1 MQQDQKEMT
10 KGKLLVV
17 EDEPNLLLGIRDIL
31 ILEQYDVVTA
41 SNGKKALEVL
51 QEFSDDEL
59 PDLIL
64 SDIMMPFMN
73 GIELL
78 QEVRKRVE
86 WVTIPF
92 IFLTA
97 KGEKAD
103 VKMGK
108 MVGVDDYLIKPF
120 DADELLVAVDAKLRR
135 IRAINDVHKGAISAV
150 KRQIMTILNH
160 EFRTPLTLVVA
171 YSEMLK
177 DYDINSMGEDE
188 LLLFLRE
195 VNNGAERLRRL
206 VENFILLVELQS
218 GETQNTYEWRKDEIT
233 DIADIVQTAF
243 TQVLPPAKGE
253 HRCTLSVPPDLP
265 AIIGDREFLVVIL
278 RELLLNAVKFSKPDA
293 PIAIEAETVDDQLHI
308 RVIDNGRGIAPSE
321 LDLIWNS
328 FYQIDREQFE
338 DQGAGSGL
346 VIAQGLARLHNGT
359 IDVQS
364 EVGKGSCFTL
374 KLPPLPSSGD

>member
-1 MQQDQKEMT
+1 MT
-10 KGKLLVV
+10 KAKLLVV

-31 ILEQYDVVTA
+31 ILEHYEVVTA

-51 QEFSDDEL
+51 QEFGDDEL

-97 KGEKAD
+97 KGEKDD

-120 DADELLVAVDAKLRR
+120 DADELLVAVEAKLRR
-135 IRAINDVHKGAISAV
+135 IRAINDVHRGAISAI

-177 DYDINSMGEDE
+177 GYDINSMDEDE

-195 VNNGAERLRRL
+195 VNSGAERLRRL

-218 GETQNTYEWRKDEIT
+218 GDTKNTYEWRKGEIT
-233 DIADIVQTAF
+233 DIADVIQTAYS
-243 TQVLPPAKGE
+243 QALPPASAGN
-253 HRCTLSVPPDLP
+253 RCTLSVPPSLP
-265 AIIGDREFLVVIL
+265 PIIGDREFLVVIL
-278 RELLLNAVKFSKPDA
+278 RELILNAVKFSEPDD
-293 PIAIEAETVDDQLHI
+293 PIEVQVEAIGDELHI
-308 RVIDNGRGIAPSE
+308 RVIDNGRGIQKAE
-321 LDLIWNS
+321 LDLIWNN
-328 FYQIDREQFE
+328 FYQINRQQFE

-346 VIAQGLARLHNGT
+346 AIAQGLAQLHEAT
-359 IDVQS
+359 IDAQS
-364 EVGKGSCFTL
+364 EYGEGSCFTL
-374 KLPPLPSSGD
+374 MLPTLASGGD

>member
-1 MQQDQKEMT
+1 MPQDENGKPRR
-10 KGKLLVV
+10 KLLVV

-31 ILEQYDVVTA
+31 ILEHYEVVTA
-41 SNGKKALEVL
+41 SNGKKALDVL
-51 QEFSDDEL
+51 QGFGDDEL

-78 QEVRKRVE
+78 QEVRKRGE
-86 WVTIPF
+86 WLTIPF

-97 KGEKAD
+97 KGEKED

-120 DADELLVAVDAKLRR
+120 DADELLVAVEAKLRR
-135 IRAINDVHKGAISAV
+135 TDAIKKEHNKAIHEV

-177 DYDINSMGEDE
+177 DYDINGMDENE
-188 LLLFLRE
+188 LLMFLRE
-195 VNNGAERLRRL
+195 VNSGAERLRRL

-218 GETQNTYEWRKDEIT
+218 GDTRDTYEWRKGEVT
-233 DIADIVQTAF
+233 DLADVIQTAV
-243 TQVLPPAKGE
+243 TQAMPSATTGN
-253 HRCTLSVPPDLP
+253 RCKLTLSPDLP
-265 AIIGDREFLVVIL
+265 SIVGDREFLVVIL
-278 RELLLNAVKFSKPDA
+278 RELILNAVKFSDEDSL
-293 PIAIEAETVDDQLHI
+293 ITVEAEGVGDQLHI
-308 RVIDNGRGIAPSE
+308 RVIDNGRGIRENE
-321 LDLIWNS
+321 LELIWSS
-328 FYQIDREQFE
+328 FYQINREQFE

-346 VIAQGLARLHNGT
+346 AIVRGLAELHGAK

-364 EVGKGSCFTL
+364 EFSVGSCFTVM
-374 KLPPLPSSGD
+374 LPT

>member
-1 MQQDQKEMT
+1 
-10 KGKLLVV
+10 
-17 EDEPNLLLGIRDIL
+17 
-31 ILEQYDVVTA
+31 
-41 SNGKKALEVL
+41 
-51 QEFSDDEL
+51 
-59 PDLIL
+59 
-64 SDIMMPFMN
+64 
-73 GIELL
+73 
-78 QEVRKRVE
+78 
-86 WVTIPF
+86 VTIPF

-97 KGEKAD
+97 KGERSD

-218 GETQNTYEWRKDEIT
+218 GDTKNTYEWRKGEIT
-233 DIADIVQTAF
+233 DIADVIHTAYA
-243 TQVLPPAKGE
+243 QALSPAKAGN
-253 HRCTLSVPPDLP
+253 RCNLSVPSGLQP
-265 AIIGDREFLVVIL
+265 IIGDREFLVVIL
-278 RELLLNAVKFSKPDA
+278 RELLLNAVKFSEPDD
-293 PIAIEAETVDDQLHI
+293 PIAVEAEVIGDQLHI
-308 RVIDNGRGIAPSE
+308 RVIDNGRGIRQSE
-321 LDLIWNS
+321 LDMIWNS
-328 FYQIDREQFE
+328 FYQINREQFE

-346 VIAQGLARLHNGT
+346 AIAQGLAKLHDGT

-364 EVGKGSCFTL
+364 EFGKGSCFTL
-374 KLPPLPSSGD
+374 IVPTLANSAD